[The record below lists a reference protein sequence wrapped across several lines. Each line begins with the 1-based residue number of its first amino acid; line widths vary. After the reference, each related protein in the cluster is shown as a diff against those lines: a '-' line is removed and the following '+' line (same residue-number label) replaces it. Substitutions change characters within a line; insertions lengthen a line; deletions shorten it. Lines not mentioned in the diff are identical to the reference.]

1 MTEKI
6 SAAQYV
12 RERLLAL
19 RDEEYQRF
27 TAKLLPNIPPERVLG
42 VRTPDLRALAKELHG
57 TPAETEY
64 LDALPHYYNEE
75 NILHAVL
82 LGYEKDY
89 SAAVARM
96 NAFLPYVDNWAVC
109 DVINPKAFGKAGGE
123 LISQVKE
130 WIASGEDYTVRF
142 AVSCLMKY
150 FLDEKFR
157 PEYLDLAVQIQSEEY
172 YVNMMRAWYL
182 ATALAKQ
189 YGDTVPILENRR
201 LDRWTHNKTIQKAV
215 ESFRVSDEHKAYLKT
230 LRY

>member
-1 MTEKI
+1 MQENNTTAR
-6 SAAQYV
+6 SV

-19 RDEEYQRF
+19 RDEEYQKF
-27 TAKLLPNIPPERVLG
+27 VSKLLPNIPPERVLG
-42 VRTPDLRALAKELHG
+42 VRTPDLRALAKELHRTG
-57 TPAETEY
+57 ADTEY
-64 LDALPHYYNEE
+64 LDALPHFYNEE
-75 NILHAVL
+75 NVLHAVL

-89 SAAVARM
+89 SAAVVRM
-96 NAFLPYVDNWAVC
+96 NAFLPYVDNWSVC

-123 LISQVKE
+123 LIAQVNA

-150 FLDEKFR
+150 FLDEKFK
-157 PEYLDLAVQIQSEEY
+157 PEYLDLAVQIESEEY